1 MAQTREE
8 ATLLM
13 LTRLEECGLA
23 EGSQFRDL
31 GGHGLLSLSLLGDSM
46 MDSWVPRHVRHAW
59 TKPYTKTHQ
68 QEAMSASDK
77 PFEGRR
83 KPYPDTRKRL

>member
-13 LTRLEECGLA
+13 LTRLEECGLV

-31 GGHGLLSLSLLGDSM
+31 GGHGLLSLSLLGGSM
-46 MDSWVPRHVRHAW
+46 TGSWVPRHMRHAW
-59 TKPYTKTHQ
+59 T
-68 QEAMSASDK
+68 
-77 PFEGRR
+77 
-83 KPYPDTRKRL
+83 